1 MPRLAESERNQII
14 GHLNAG
20 ARIST
25 VARTFNVS
33 RLTVYRLQ
41 QRFQL
46 TGVTRDRPRPGRPRV
61 TTQRQDG
68 FIRTV
73 HLRNRF
79 QPAQRTADTI
89 NASTNN
95 RQVSLNTVLR
105 RLREANIRP
114 RRPVRRPR
122 LQPRHIQNRL
132 QWANVHVRWPRRQW
146 QSVMFSDESRFV
158 LERHDG
164 RIRVYRRPH
173 ERYAHNCIREA
184 LNFGGG
190 SIMVWG
196 GITENFRTQLVPIRE
211 NITAQWYINNV
222 LTPHVVPFFQTQGQG
237 FTFMHDNAAP
247 HRARVT
253 TAFLNQ
259 NNINVLRPWPAMS
272 PDLNPIEHVWDMLD
286 RHVRNLPNPPQTLV
300 QLENELTHAWNNLPQ
315 AAIHNLIHSMRRRC
329 TAVIAARGGH
339 TRY

>member
-1 MPRLAESERNQII
+1 
-14 GHLNAG
+14 
-20 ARIST
+20 
-25 VARTFNVS
+25 
-33 RLTVYRLQ
+33 
-41 QRFQL
+41 
-46 TGVTRDRPRPGRPRV
+46 
-61 TTQRQDG
+61 
-68 FIRTV
+68 
-73 HLRNRF
+73 
-79 QPAQRTADTI
+79 
-89 NASTNN
+89 
-95 RQVSLNTVLR
+95 
-105 RLREANIRP
+105 
-114 RRPVRRPR
+114 
-122 LQPRHIQNRL
+122 
-132 QWANVHVRWPRRQW
+132 
-146 QSVMFSDESRFV
+146 MFSDESRFV

-173 ERYAHNCIREA
+173 ERYAHNCIRDA
-184 LNFGGG
+184 LKFGGG

-300 QLENELTHAWNNLPQ
+300 QLENELTHA
-315 AAIHNLIHSMRRRC
+315 
-329 TAVIAARGGH
+329 
-339 TRY
+339 